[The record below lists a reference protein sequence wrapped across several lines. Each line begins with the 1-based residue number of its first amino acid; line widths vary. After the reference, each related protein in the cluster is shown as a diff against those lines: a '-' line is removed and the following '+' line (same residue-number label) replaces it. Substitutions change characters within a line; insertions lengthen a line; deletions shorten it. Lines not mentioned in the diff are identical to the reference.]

1 MKILGKNVPRWLLG
15 TTALLA
21 VTGYYTWVYYHVQ
34 PDSRDLMVLDEV
46 PAKATG
52 NLDMLV
58 SKMQQSPERYRKF
71 VIVTD
76 HGRPTHAW
84 LVGKD
89 NADDEYAP
97 LDPISSALEN
107 AWQTAGAIKCDLDN
121 APRMLAGDEKSQKC
135 IQRFTSEDTAIAKAE
150 KEKAR
155 LSLTDYLL
163 QLAGMLGV
171 AGLAGG
177 LFYWQMQNGGGMS
190 NERKIT
196 KAKLELIEP
205 DDKTMRTTF
214 ADVKGMNRTVD
225 QLRMILT
232 CLKNPERLAELGGM
246 LQKGLLL
253 VGPPGTGKT
262 LLGRAIAGEAG
273 IPFYSI
279 GGADF
284 QEMLVGV
291 GASRVDDMFRE
302 IEEKVRIT
310 GKPVILFIDEID
322 ALLLTRAGYDGG
334 SSEKGDTVAAF
345 LKKMDGLKALGK
357 VLIIGATNRPEAL
370 DKAATRPGRFGE
382 QIKVLQPN
390 RDGLLDIIKLKLSKV
405 LKKSPDIDP
414 EVLASEFFD
423 SGFTGADVQGVILE
437 QAPIIALMRIE
448 KTGAEVMLTMGDIM
462 LAHE

>member
-225 QLRMILT
+225 QLRMILA
-232 CLKNPERLAELGGM
+232 CLKNP
-246 LQKGLLL
+246 
-253 VGPPGTGKT
+253 GTGYRT
-262 LLGRAIAGEAG
+262 RWHVAEGT
-273 IPFYSI
+273 
-279 GGADF
+279 
-284 QEMLVGV
+284 
-291 GASRVDDMFRE
+291 ASGWSLPAPARRCSVAPSQA
-302 IEEKVRIT
+302 
-310 GKPVILFIDEID
+310 KPEYPSTRSA
-322 ALLLTRAGYDGG
+322 ALTSR
-334 SSEKGDTVAAF
+334 
-345 LKKMDGLKALGK
+345 
-357 VLIIGATNRPEAL
+357 RCW
-370 DKAATRPGRFGE
+370 
-382 QIKVLQPN
+382 
-390 RDGLLDIIKLKLSKV
+390 
-405 LKKSPDIDP
+405 
-414 EVLASEFFD
+414 LASAHLASTTC
-423 SGFTGADVQGVILE
+423 SGKSKRRFA
-437 QAPIIALMRIE
+437 
-448 KTGAEVMLTMGDIM
+448 
-462 LAHE
+462 